1 MYKAQCSSD
10 ESRLAVPLQM
20 YKSLC
25 VSARNA
31 LRCRQSALHLLC
43 EAILEL
49 DTYGLKLQEA
59 KVSHK
64 DPSKRSLFQRL
75 GGGGDTV
82 EQIAK
87 YEAKV
92 AANGDLVIKRRQ
104 VYSEVCQAI
113 QEDFERL
120 HAMQL
125 QDFKTMMLG
134 FACSQGE
141 FHKGIME
148 TWAAVLPVVEAAAA
162 SAADSGAECSA
173 R

>member
-1 MYKAQCSSD
+1 
-10 ESRLAVPLQM
+10 M

-104 VYSEVCQAI
+104 VYSEVRALSPAFSADCQCWH
-113 QEDFERL
+113 
-120 HAMQL
+120 HANM
-125 QDFKTMMLG
+125 
-134 FACSQGE
+134 
-141 FHKGIME
+141 
-148 TWAAVLPVVEAAAA
+148 
-162 SAADSGAECSA
+162 
-173 R
+173 